1 MCIEGNASFYG
12 GGGHTLVE
20 PVEPIMRML
29 HVECMMQNFCF
40 AALLGLVLD
49 L

>member
-1 MCIEGNASFYG
+1 MCIEDNAYFCG

-20 PVEPIMRML
+20 SIMRML
-29 HVECMMQNFCF
+29 HVKCMMQNFRF
-40 AALLGLVLD
+40 AALLGLVLA

>member
-1 MCIEGNASFYG
+1 MCIEGNAYFCG

-20 PVEPIMRML
+20 PIMSML
-29 HVECMMQNFCF
+29 HVKCMMQNFRF

>member
-1 MCIEGNASFYG
+1 MCIEGIAYFCG

-20 PVEPIMRML
+20 PIMCMLNVEYI
-29 HVECMMQNFCF
+29 ECMMQNFRF

>member
-1 MCIEGNASFYG
+1 MCIKDNAYFYG

-20 PVEPIMRML
+20 PFMCML
-29 HVECMMQNFCF
+29 HVKCIRQNFRF
-40 AALLGLVLD
+40 VALLGLVLA

>member
-1 MCIEGNASFYG
+1 MCIEDNAHFCD

-20 PVEPIMRML
+20 PIMHML
-29 HVECMMQNFCF
+29 HVKCMMKNFRF
-40 AALLGLVLD
+40 AALLGLVLA

>member
-1 MCIEGNASFYG
+1 MFIEDNAYFCG

-20 PVEPIMRML
+20 PFMRML
-29 HVECMMQNFCF
+29 HVKCMRQNFRF
-40 AALLGLVLD
+40 ATLLGLVLA

>member
-1 MCIEGNASFYG
+1 M
-12 GGGHTLVE
+12 E
-20 PVEPIMRML
+20 PVDPIMRML
-29 HVECMMQNFCF
+29 HVECIECKMQNFRF

>member
-1 MCIEGNASFYG
+1 MCIEGNAYFCG
-12 GGGHTLVE
+12 GGGHTLVK
-20 PVEPIMRML
+20 PIMRML
-29 HVECMMQNFCF
+29 HVECIEFMMQNFRF